1 MKDIIFTFADGEEIG
16 VWDGQSVRTLR
27 SAFIT
32 NYKTNAE
39 GIARSKAWKT
49 SGSGAVFRE
58 SYHDPAALTFDGQIT
73 GAYPAGG
80 GEVIYSFKI
89 DNSSGIYRLSACDD
103 KLPESHIINSVEL
116 SFGCGSYNAA
126 SGELAA
132 SVARSYYNSDI
143 ALFNC
148 TTGDYKTI
156 TEGDTADE
164 DPFIC
169 DDNSSVIYYSS
180 RAVGRD
186 AHGEFVEYAPSAIYK
201 LDLSNMSLEE
211 VASSQKFSYFRP
223 VVRGG
228 ELYAIKSPVKSANKG
243 NALLD
248 IVLIPY
254 RILQAIAGF
263 ISLFVNVFAGK
274 SITSSGANP
283 AKGRNY
289 DSRKIK
295 IAGNLIDVEKEAKR
309 NAKKKDSDYGI
320 VPSGWK
326 LVNLT
331 RGEELASGVAAFD
344 IAPDGSVYYT
354 NGRRIFCIKDGKRSK
369 ICNTSMC
376 LHINCVHNGEKSG
389 DLFGI

>member
-1 MKDIIFTFADGEEIG
+1 MNEIIFTFADGEEIG
-16 VWDGQSVRTLR
+16 VCDGSDARTLK
-27 SAFIT
+27 SAFIE
-32 NYKTNAE
+32 NYKANAE

-49 SGSGAVFRE
+49 SGSGAIFRE
-58 SYHDPAALTFDGQIT
+58 SYRDPDAITISGQIT

-80 GEVIYSFKI
+80 GEVIYSFKV
-89 DNSSGIYRLSACDD
+89 DNSSGIYKLSAFDE

-132 SVARSYYNSDI
+132 SVARGYYNSDI

-148 TTGDYKTI
+148 VTGDYKTV

-169 DDNSSVIYYSS
+169 DDNPSVIYYTS

-186 AHGEFVEYAPSAIYK
+186 VHGEFVEYAPSAIYR
-201 LDLSNMSLEE
+201 LDLSSMSLEE
-211 VASSQKFSYFRP
+211 VAASQKFSYFHP
-223 VVRGG
+223 VFRDG
-228 ELYAIKSPVKSANKG
+228 ELYAVKAPAKG
-243 NALLD
+243 KNRGNVFLD

-263 ISLFVNVFAGK
+263 ISLFVNMFTGK
-274 SITSSGANP
+274 SITSSGSNP
-283 AKGRNY
+283 ARGRNY
-289 DSRKIK
+289 DSRKIV
-295 IAGNLIDVEKEAKR
+295 IAGNLVDVEKESRR
-309 NAKKKDSDYGI
+309 NASKKDADYGI

-344 IAPDGSVYYT
+344 IAPDGAIYYT
-354 NGRRIFCIKDGKRSK
+354 NGRRIFCLRDGKRIK
-369 ICNTSMC
+369 VCNTSMC
-376 LHINCVHNGEKSG
+376 LHINCVHAGTKAD